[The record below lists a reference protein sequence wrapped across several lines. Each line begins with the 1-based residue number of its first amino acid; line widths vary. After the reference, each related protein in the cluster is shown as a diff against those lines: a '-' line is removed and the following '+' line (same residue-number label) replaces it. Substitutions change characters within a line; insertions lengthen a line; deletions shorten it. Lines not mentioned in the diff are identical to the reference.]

1 MGFIGMFALAKCVG
15 FAPLFQKWAGL
26 GAEPHN
32 TPFLFD
38 NFFFAAPSDKEK
50 VAMEVEKLRGYS
62 RFKCANPLPAFLFET
77 RGTEILV
84 IFLQIDGVQPSQNLQ
99 LLAFGE
105 LERLKS

>member
-1 MGFIGMFALAKCVG
+1 MFAQTQRAVLPRFSKSG
-15 FAPLFQKWAGL
+15 RGL
-26 GAEPHN
+26 GRSPIH

-62 RFKCANPLPAFLFET
+62 RFKCANSLPAFLFET

-84 IFLQIDGVQPSQNLQ
+84 ICLQIDGVQPSQNLQ